1 MPPLNATDFLTVTD
15 PGKQLVDPS
24 QFYQA
29 MQMLLGFQQPTAAPN
44 AQAPGPLLTA
54 AVNTMTSPPGP
65 GPWNVQMPVAL
76 GGLRLVLINLC
87 SGPLNLNPSY
97 NMATGRN
104 DQITGIS
111 PMPTGNVY
119 SAIAY
124 RPGFWYV
131 ASVVTGLPPGDEPV
145 IVDPP
150 VDEPPPETEC

>member
-1 MPPLNATDFLTVTD
+1 MPPLTATDFLVATD

-29 MQMLLGFQQPTAAPN
+29 MQLVLGYQQPTAVLN
-44 AQAPGPLLTA
+44 AAAPGPLIKA
-54 AVNTMTSPPGP
+54 AVATVTSPAGA
-65 GPWNVQMPVAL
+65 GPWNIQLPVAL

-97 NMATGRN
+97 NMAFGRN
-104 DQITGIS
+104 DQVTGIS

-119 SAIAY
+119 SCIAY
-124 RPGFWYV
+124 RPGMWYV
-131 ASVVTGLPPGDEPV
+131 APVVTGLPPGDEPV

-150 VDEPPPETEC
+150 ETEC